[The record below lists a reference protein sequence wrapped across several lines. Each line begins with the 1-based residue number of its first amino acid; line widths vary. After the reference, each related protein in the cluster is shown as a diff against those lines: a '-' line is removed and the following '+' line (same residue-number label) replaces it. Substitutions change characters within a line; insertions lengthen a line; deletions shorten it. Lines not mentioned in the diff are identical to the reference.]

1 MRHETPTR
9 PTSRHCAVP
18 DLTYTP
24 RMREK
29 LPMFPL
35 NSVLFPTMAVPL
47 HIFEERYRVLIQ
59 GLLAEPN
66 PASRV
71 FGSVAIREGY
81 EVGEHGK
88 QELHRIGCRL
98 QITEATAHPDG
109 TFDVFTIARDRFRLN
124 SLDTSGPFPIGDV
137 SDLVDDEA
145 TVSSDLAE
153 AATRA
158 FADYRTVLSAI
169 RADPQIGPLPRD
181 PGYLAWVLASAA
193 PLTFPDRQSLL
204 EETDPAERLRMVTE
218 LFRNELRAMSVI
230 PSLPA
235 TDVARTGWSP
245 N

>member
-1 MRHETPTR
+1 M
-9 PTSRHCAVP
+9 
-18 DLTYTP
+18 DQ
-24 RMREK
+24 K

-47 HIFEERYRVLIQ
+47 HIFEERYRALVQ
-59 GLLAEPN
+59 RLLAEPD
-66 PASRV
+66 PACRV

-109 TFDVFTIARDRFRLN
+109 TFDVLTVARDRFRLN
-124 SLDTSGPFPIGDV
+124 RLDTSGAFPVGDV
-137 SDLVDDEA
+137 TDLTDDVI
-145 TVSSDLAE
+145 TVSSDLVE
-153 AATRA
+153 AATRT
-158 FADYRTVLSAI
+158 FVDYRAVLLKI
-169 RADPQIGPLPRD
+169 RADPQTGPLPRD
-181 PGYLAWVLASAA
+181 PVYLAWVLASAA
-193 PLTFPDRQSLL
+193 PLTFPDRQALL
-204 EETDPAERLRMVTE
+204 EETDPAERLRMVTD
-218 LFRNELRAMSVI
+218 LFRSELRAMSVI